1 MLQHYQ
7 MLSKKVY
14 KLIHNS
20 RIIIYNSDTKEQK
33 LNLLLVHLFFGRQRK
48 RIFIELNILTT
59 NNIFLP
65 ILKLGTIR

>member
-1 MLQHYQ
+1 MLQYYQ

-33 LNLLLVHLFFGRQRK
+33 LNLLLKCTF
-48 RIFIELNILTT
+48 IFRETKKT
-59 NNIFLP
+59 YFY
-65 ILKLGTIR
+65 